1 MTLGCSAPLDLVSES
16 SKLIINSIPF
26 DLTSKCSLFKMLI
39 EGYRCVWGGG
49 VELPGD
55 RCVDTDTSA
64 VEAELEEFIQ
74 AVGGARGLAAAA
86 RWTRTVYG
94 GGGSAAVAIDGLTV

>member
-1 MTLGCSAPLDLVSES
+1 M
-16 SKLIINSIPF
+16 
-26 DLTSKCSLFKMLI
+26 
-39 EGYRCVWGGG
+39 WGGG

-86 RWTRTVYG
+86 RGRALCT
-94 GGGSAAVAIDGLTV
+94 AAAAARRR

>member
-1 MTLGCSAPLDLVSES
+1 
-16 SKLIINSIPF
+16 
-26 DLTSKCSLFKMLI
+26 MLI

-49 VELPGD
+49 VELPSD
-55 RCVDTDTSA
+55 RRVDTDTSA

-86 RWTRTVYG
+86 RGRALCT
-94 GGGSAAVAIDGLTV
+94 AAAAARRR